1 MPTKEALERLDRVMN
16 QLVQADQTGN
26 EIDPL
31 DIAHELGEVRTLL
44 LEGTSVVPRPGGQ
57 GHYRCEQCG
66 TITHGDNEPARC
78 PACGARK
85 FFKADLEM
93 PIVDAGPA

>member
-16 QLVQADQTGN
+16 QLVQADQTGT

-31 DIAHELGEVRTLL
+31 DVAHELGEVRTML

-57 GHYRCEQCG
+57 GHYRCESCG
-66 TITHGDNEPARC
+66 TITHGDAEPSRC
-78 PACGARK
+78 PKCGGRR